1 LIAEL
6 VKQSWQHAYFKMQSA
21 NKTAKDSVTSLLFSD
36 LSSHL
41 KVKPY
46 DGVLPTFRGFALSPF
61 DCSSSL
67 LMEESCADGF

>member
-6 VKQSWQHAYFKMQSA
+6 GKENWQHTYLKRQSA
-21 NKTAKDSVTSLLFSD
+21 NKTAKTSVTSLLFSD

-46 DGVLPTFRGFALSPF
+46 DGMLPTFRGFALSPF

-67 LMEESCADGF
+67 LMEKSCANGF